1 MNAQYKK
8 PSRKR
13 RRPRVLSCLLMIILI
28 PVAYYGLYFLLRG
41 PRPANPQLIAHR
53 GGPAYKPENTLAAF
67 RNALQIGVDW
77 LEFDV
82 QRTQDGVLVVIHDE
96 TVDRTTNGTGRVEG
110 MTFEQIR
117 ALDAGEGEQVPTF
130 AEVIALAKEA
140 GVSILPEAK
149 SPDLY
154 PGIEADMLNEIKEAE
169 YLAQTGIQSFKH
181 ELLDVILDLEPEAQ
195 VCPLYGLWKFSLKNP
210 QPSSAEIQCPMVEM
224 LILNP
229 WMIRQAH
236 SEGRQVYAWFGVI
249 EHPLV
254 MRILLAMGVD
264 GLIVDDPVALSKI
277 LQSR

>member
-1 MNAQYKK
+1 MNQQGKRTT
-8 PSRKR
+8 RKR
-13 RRPRVLSCLLMIILI
+13 RRPRVLSCLFIVLLI
-28 PVAYYGLYFLLRG
+28 PIAYYGLYFLLRG
-41 PRPANPQLIAHR
+41 ARPANPQQIAHR

-67 RNALQIGVDW
+67 RNAIQIGVDW

-82 QRTQDGVLVVIHDE
+82 QRTQDGVLVVFHDE
-96 TVDRTTNGTGRVEG
+96 TVDRTTNGTGRVVD

-130 AEVIALAKEA
+130 AEVIALAKET
-140 GVSILPEAK
+140 GVGILPEAK

-154 PGIEADMLNEIKEAE
+154 PGIEGGMLAEINEAG

-181 ELLDVILDLEPEAQ
+181 ELLESILQSEPAAQ

-210 QPSSAEIQCPMVEM
+210 QPASARTLCPMAEM

-236 SEGRQVYAWFGVI
+236 AQGRQVYAWFGVI

-264 GLIVDDPVALSKI
+264 GLMVDDPVALAKI
-277 LQSR
+277 IK